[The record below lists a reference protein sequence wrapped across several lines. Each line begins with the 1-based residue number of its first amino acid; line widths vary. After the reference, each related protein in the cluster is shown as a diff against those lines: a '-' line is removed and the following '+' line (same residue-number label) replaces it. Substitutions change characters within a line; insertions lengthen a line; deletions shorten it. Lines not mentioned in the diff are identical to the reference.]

1 MFHHNWVKTTVRVID
16 SRVRKMLNT
25 QRRAIL

>member
-1 MFHHNWVKTTVRVID
+1 VKTTVRVID

-25 QRRAIL
+25 SDAPTVTP